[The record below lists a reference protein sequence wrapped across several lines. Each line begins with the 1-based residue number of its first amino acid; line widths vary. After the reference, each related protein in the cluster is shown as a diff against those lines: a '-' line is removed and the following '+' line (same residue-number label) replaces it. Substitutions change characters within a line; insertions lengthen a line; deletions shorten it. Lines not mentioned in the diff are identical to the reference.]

1 MTKAGTVDAHSKAS
15 KEQDMAE
22 TRLLF
27 LERLKH
33 ITHQIHSA
41 ENIDE
46 ILIHLKDSIVSLFDA
61 DRITIYVV
69 DKIKREIYSKYKVG
83 DVPHEIRVPI
93 SKQSVAG
100 YVAATGSVISINDA
114 YSDLE
119 LLAIFP
125 DLKFDKSWDQKTG
138 YRTRQI
144 LAHPVMYDKYL
155 LGVVQLINKKSGGS
169 FTSQDRSGMQ
179 EIADVLGLA
188 FYNHQ
193 KRAVKYKTKFDY
205 LVHQNILSK
214 ADLEKAME
222 EARVRKWDVT
232 EVLIKVTKI
241 ARQDVGKSLSAYYN
255 MKFVEYDDSYNPPM
269 ELLDRLKM
277 KNPFKLMERNG
288 WVPYRIL
295 EGGTLLIVCE
305 DPSDHVRLGDIQLLV
320 KDGRFELAVG
330 LRDDIMRMISKM
342 SGKAL
347 VATSGD
353 IDSVLADIEVGQES
367 GSGEESTDDS
377 GMAVQE
383 ADSGVIKLMN
393 QVIMD
398 AYKRNVSDIHVETYP
413 GKANT
418 VIRFRIDGDLQ
429 EYKQIPS
436 NWKRAIIARI
446 KIMSNLNIAERRLP
460 QDGKIQLKLSAAKT
474 IELRVATVP
483 TFGGNED
490 AVMRILA
497 ASEPLPLEKLNLS
510 KRNYDFF
517 TKAVETPYGIFLV
530 VGPTGS
536 GKTTTLHSVLG
547 YLNKPDTKIW
557 TAEDPVE
564 ITQVGLRQVQMQA
577 DINLTFATALRAF
590 LRADPDIIM
599 IGEMRD
605 HETANMGIE
614 ASLTGHLVFS
624 TLHTNSAP
632 ETITRLIDLGI
643 DPFNF
648 ADALLGVLAQR
659 LVRTLCPFCK
669 EKYKPAQEALDIMRV
684 EYGEEMW
691 PELNATVDSV
701 TMCKPKGCEKCGNT
715 GYKGRTGLHE
725 VLVMDPATK
734 RLIQSKSLVDNIR
747 ISAVEHGMRT
757 LKQDGIWKVLKGDTT
772 IEKVREV
779 CSV

>member
-1 MTKAGTVDAHSKAS
+1 MEPQSKVA

-41 ENIDE
+41 ENIDD
-46 ILIHLKDSIVSLFDA
+46 ILLHLKESIISLFDA
-61 DRITIYVV
+61 DRITIYAV

-138 YRTRQI
+138 YRTKQI
-144 LAHPVMYDKYL
+144 LAHPIMYDKYL
-155 LGVVQLINKKSGGS
+155 LGVIQLINKKSGGP
-169 FTSQDRSGMQ
+169 FTAQDRSGMQ

-188 FYNHQ
+188 FYNYQ
-193 KRAVKYKTKFDY
+193 KRTVKYKTRFDY
-205 LVHQNILSK
+205 LVHQNIISK
-214 ADLEKAME
+214 ADLEKAMD
-222 EARVRKWDVT
+222 EARARKWDVT
-232 EVLIKVTKI
+232 EVLLKVTKI
-241 ARQDVGKSLSAYYN
+241 SKQDLGKSLSAYYN
-255 MKFVEYDDSYNPPM
+255 MKFMEFDDSYNPPM

-288 WVPYRIL
+288 WVPYRML
-295 EGGTLLIVCE
+295 EGGNLLIVCE
-305 DPSDHVRLGDIQLLV
+305 DPTDHVRLGDIQLLV
-320 KDGRFELAVG
+320 KDGKFELAVS
-330 LRDDIMRMISKM
+330 LRDDILRMISKM

-347 VATSGD
+347 TAPSGN
-353 IDSVLADIEVGQES
+353 IDSVLDEIEVGREQGAEA
-367 GSGEESTDDS
+367 EESSDDT

-398 AYKRNVSDIHVETYP
+398 AYSKNVSDIHVETYP

-429 EYKQIPS
+429 EYKQIPA
-436 NWKRAIIARI
+436 NWKRAIVARI

-460 QDGKIQLKLSAAKT
+460 QDGKIQLKLTANKT

-497 ASEPLPLEKLNLS
+497 ASEPLPLDKLNLS
-510 KRNYDFF
+510 PRNYDFF
-517 TKAVETPYGIFLV
+517 TKAVEKPYGIFLV

-669 EKYKPAQEALDIMRV
+669 EKYKPTQEALDIMKV
-684 EYGEEMW
+684 EYGEKMW
-691 PELNATVDSV
+691 EELNPTVDSV
-701 TMCKPKGCEKCGNT
+701 NMCKPKGCQKCGNT
-715 GYKGRTGLHE
+715 GFKGRTGLHE
-725 VLVMDPATK
+725 VLVMDMETK
-734 RLIQSKSLVDNIR
+734 RLIQSKALVDLIR
-747 ISAVEHGMRT
+747 ESAIRHGMRT

>member
-1 MTKAGTVDAHSKAS
+1 MAKAGIVEPLNKGS

-138 YRTRQI
+138 YRTKQI

-155 LGVVQLINKKSGGS
+155 LGVIQLINKRSGGP
-169 FTSQDRSGMQ
+169 FTAQDRSGMQ

-232 EVLIKVTKI
+232 EVLTKVTKI
-241 ARQDVGKSLSAYYN
+241 SKHDVGKSLSAYYN
-255 MKFVEYDDSYNPPM
+255 MKFIEYDDAYNPPM

-288 WVPYRIL
+288 WVPYRML

-305 DPSDHVRLGDIQLLV
+305 DPTDHVRLGDIQLLV

-330 LRDDIMRMISKM
+330 LRDDIMRMIAKM

-347 VATSGD
+347 MAPSGD
-353 IDSVLADIEVGQES
+353 IDSVLADIEVGQEQS
-367 GSGEESTDDS
+367 GGGEESTDDS

-418 VIRFRIDGDLQ
+418 IIRFRIDGDWQ
-429 EYKQIPS
+429 EYKQIPA
-436 NWKRAIIARI
+436 NWKRAIVARI

-497 ASEPLPLEKLNLS
+497 ASEPLPLDKLNLS
-510 KRNYDFF
+510 PRNYDFF
-517 TKAVETPYGIFLV
+517 TKAVEKPYGIFLV

-614 ASLTGHLVFS
+614 A
-624 TLHTNSAP
+624 
-632 ETITRLIDLGI
+632 
-643 DPFNF
+643 
-648 ADALLGVLAQR
+648 
-659 LVRTLCPFCK
+659 
-669 EKYKPAQEALDIMRV
+669 
-684 EYGEEMW
+684 
-691 PELNATVDSV
+691 
-701 TMCKPKGCEKCGNT
+701 
-715 GYKGRTGLHE
+715 
-725 VLVMDPATK
+725 
-734 RLIQSKSLVDNIR
+734 
-747 ISAVEHGMRT
+747 
-757 LKQDGIWKVLKGDTT
+757 
-772 IEKVREV
+772 
-779 CSV
+779 